1 MLILEMFIFNIF
13 IFSFM
18 LVSMLRL
25 HVMVSLRVPWQDICY
40 WFCVIHSV
48 HTLSSRRE
56 CLALPLQ
63 VLVNTFLLKSLRQS
77 ITLGCAA
84 AGYQVKLWWQR

>member
-1 MLILEMFIFNIF
+1 MQILEMFIFSIY
-13 IFSFM
+13 IFSFI

-25 HVMVSLRVPWQDICY
+25 HVMVSSRVPWQDICY
-40 WFCVIHSV
+40 WFFVIHSV

-56 CLALPLQ
+56 CLPLPLQ
-63 VLVNTFLLKSLRQS
+63 VLLNIFSLRHS

-84 AGYQVKLWWQR
+84 AGYQVELWWQR